1 MIDTNNIWSTKTY
14 DTISRSYASNNDNT
28 TKTLSF
34 RDQLHEQVNKASG
47 STSASNYTQTD
58 LVGAINASLATS
70 LLPTSNTKVKAA
82 DWLALKP
89 EDYSMEK
96 FMEKIAYANYLQS
109 LLDPE
114 VLPQWVSKPEPGISR
129 STDMIAP
136 PTFEETVGGVMRI
149 DHTLSGKVKTF
160 IPCYQWRKTS
170 SGDGALGS
178 VYNQQTPWGFRTMFI
193 RDSSARTP
201 EGYSAN
207 AYQQEI
213 NTYLESNYEESRQN
227 SISSPPAE
235 LNWQQR
241 LQFYNNPAAE
251 LLTDLLLTSDI
262 LDTTDND

>member
-1 MIDTNNIWSTKTY
+1 
-14 DTISRSYASNNDNT
+14 
-28 TKTLSF
+28 
-34 RDQLHEQVNKASG
+34 
-47 STSASNYTQTD
+47 
-58 LVGAINASLATS
+58 
-70 LLPTSNTKVKAA
+70 
-82 DWLALKP
+82 
-89 EDYSMEK
+89 
-96 FMEKIAYANYLQS
+96 
-109 LLDPE
+109 
-114 VLPQWVSKPEPGISR
+114 
-129 STDMIAP
+129 
-136 PTFEETVGGVMRI
+136 
-149 DHTLSGKVKTF
+149 
-160 IPCYQWRKTS
+160 
-170 SGDGALGS
+170 
-178 VYNQQTPWGFRTMFI
+178 MFI